1 MKTIITAIAAATLF
15 TAAAT
20 TVSAADVYQGFAGNP
35 DLVRQYNAVETVAV
49 QPGIGS
55 DVDRYHGIAD
65 GNGDLFNVMIDGPTN
80 SGDAP
85 RIYSGAQGNPDLAF

>member
-1 MKTIITAIAAATLF
+1 MKTLITAIAATLF

-20 TVSAADVYQGFAGNP
+20 TVSAAEVYQGFAGNP
-35 DLVRQYNAVETVAV
+35 DLIHQYNAVETVAV

-65 GNGDLFNVMIDGPTN
+65 GNSDLFNVMIEGPTN
-80 SGDAP
+80 GGDPP
-85 RIYSGAQGNPDLAF
+85 RIYSGAQGNPDLSF